1 MYGTLHCLQVQR
13 FDIKLLRDPQQY
25 CSSTTMYYQLQFV
38 LQASS
43 LPVLVN
49 ENRYPEVPNLVLQQ
63 LLGRYTEIIINY

>member
-1 MYGTLHCLQVQR
+1 MYGTLHCLYKEFALKYFR
-13 FDIKLLRDPQQY
+13 NHN
-25 CSSTTMYYQLQFV
+25 CSSTTMYYQLQFA